1 MEIKIDITPE
11 EILALGTD
19 VSGERQGGRLQS
31 EDFIRRLITTCQMQ
45 AISKSE
51 ELDRMF
57 QVFDAWSEPDEI
69 ESDKEL
75 FPDADDRG

>member
-19 VSGERQGGRLQS
+19 VSVERQDGRLQS
-31 EDFIRRLITTCQMQ
+31 EDFIRRLISTSQVQ
-45 AISKSE
+45 AIRKSE

-57 QVFDAWSEPDEI
+57 QVFDAWAEPDEI